1 MTSDVVLSFTLPFP
15 MFDRLAVFVAVYLIF
30 ASIPLAAYVFF
41 RMKKAERLFTLAY
54 GVATSAFAYLLFRI
68 IVAFYYSP
76 RPFVESSITPLIV
89 HSGDNGF
96 PSDHTLVAAI
106 IATTVFPF
114 HKKIG
119 AVLWA
124 IALLVG
130 FARVYA
136 GIHHTIDVLGS
147 VVIALVAGVAAY
159 PLVRRLLRT
168 SRHAPHQ

>member
-1 MTSDVVLSFTLPFP
+1 MTSGAFLSFALPSP
-15 MFDRLAVFVAVYLIF
+15 MLDRIAVFTAVYLIF
-30 ASIPLAAYVFF
+30 ACVPLAVYAFVRTNKPQHTF
-41 RMKKAERLFTLAY
+41 LLAY
-54 GVATSAFAYLLFRI
+54 GAATSVFSYLLFRI

-106 IATTVFPF
+106 IATTIFPY

-136 GIHHTIDVLGS
+136 GIHHTVDVLGS
-147 VVIALVAGVAAY
+147 VAIALVAGVAAY
-159 PLVRRLLRT
+159 PLVRRLLRF
-168 SRHAPHQ
+168 HVAPNR